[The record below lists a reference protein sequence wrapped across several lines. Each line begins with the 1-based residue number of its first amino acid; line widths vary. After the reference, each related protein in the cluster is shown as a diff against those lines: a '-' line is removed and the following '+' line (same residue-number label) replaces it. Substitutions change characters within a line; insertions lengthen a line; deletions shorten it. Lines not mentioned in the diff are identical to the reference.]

1 MVFVLATYGEGNPI
15 DNANTFFDTFQPES
29 CEEQQARQTEILCM
43 RSWEYHLRLYT
54 RSVAVVDE
62 KFTAAGAE
70 KLGYIGKADKTGC
83 PTTTEEAFSQWK
95 EDMFHILGQRFG
107 RKERA
112 GYDLG
117 GPRAKLSGS
126 KILIHVRASAFKL
139 PANPSRPTIVVGAG
153 TGIAPFHG
161 FVQEWT
167 KLVAAGKD
175 VGRILLFFGCW
186 SASEDFLYA
195 DDWSRFQQ
203 AELLEVV
210 TAFLREGGS
219 KEKVYVRWIRERKE
233 ELVRILVVLYY
244 LRECGHGGGYAKCVG
259 GDVGKGDGVNGRGG
273 GEVCWGELKGGRGD
287 VSGGCLDWLVGR
299 SGSAQ
304 SAWWCRG

>member
-112 GYDLG
+112 VTYQ
-117 GPRAKLSGS
+117 SG
-126 KILIHVRASAFKL
+126 IGRDGCC
-139 PANPSRPTIVVGAG
+139 RP
-153 TGIAPFHG
+153 
-161 FVQEWT
+161 
-167 KLVAAGKD
+167 
-175 VGRILLFFGCW
+175 
-186 SASEDFLYA
+186 
-195 DDWSRFQQ
+195 
-203 AELLEVV
+203 
-210 TAFLREGGS
+210 
-219 KEKVYVRWIRERKE
+219 
-233 ELVRILVVLYY
+233 
-244 LRECGHGGGYAKCVG
+244 
-259 GDVGKGDGVNGRGG
+259 
-273 GEVCWGELKGGRGD
+273 
-287 VSGGCLDWLVGR
+287 R
-299 SGSAQ
+299 SGSGGYLSGATKRPP
-304 SAWWCRG
+304 SSRVTI